1 MGPQL
6 ASYMNLVDMGMQYS
20 TAHIFINHKDFKSD
34 GQYGSPVKTSF
45 FIFSAQG
52 LVVLLGALLLIPF
65 VGHFLGLSLAEL
77 NNFQTL
83 MGLQVFILALGI
95 TTRSFASLLY
105 AHQQY
110 SCSNL
115 GGAGG
120 LLLSLFVLWLTLFS
134 GWGVF
139 RQR

>member
-1 MGPQL
+1 
-6 ASYMNLVDMGMQYS
+6 MNLVDMGMQYS

-83 MGLQVFILALGI
+83 MGHQVFIFALGF
-95 TTRSFASLLY
+95 TTRTFGSLLY

-110 SCSNL
+110 SWSNL
-115 GGAGG
+115 GAAGG
-120 LLLSLFVLWLTLFS
+120 CLLGLIILWLTLSS
-134 GWGVF
+134 GLGVSF
-139 RQR
+139 